1 MFELS
6 LQDILGTLY
15 EATDTGYKYKYEL
28 GPKELSMVLTQLDLT
43 SKQVGDSLDISDN
56 DDDEDNQVL
65 GKYSNGVL
73 NTDIK
78 VQDYLDLKVVKK
90 LVKESHIKKDGSL
103 DMRKL
108 LGKATKKYQSLVA
121 QGTYATPVAGDVA
134 GSPTNPDSS
143 EI

>member
-15 EATDTGYKYKYEL
+15 EATGTGYRYKYEL
-28 GPKELSMVLTQLDLT
+28 GPKELAMVLTQLDLT

-65 GKYSNGVL
+65 GKYSNGIL

-103 DMRKL
+103 DMRRL